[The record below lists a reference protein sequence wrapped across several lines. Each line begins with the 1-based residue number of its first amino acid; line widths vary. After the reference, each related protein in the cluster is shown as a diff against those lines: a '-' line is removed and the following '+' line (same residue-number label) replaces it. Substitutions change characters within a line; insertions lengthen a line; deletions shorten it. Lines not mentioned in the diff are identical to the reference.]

1 VRNEKITVE
10 YARREHGVV
19 IDPAT
24 LNVDADATRTL
35 RKEKP

>member
-1 VRNEKITVE
+1 VRNGKITVE

-19 IDPAT
+19 IDPVT
-24 LNVDADATRTL
+24 PTVDADATRTL